1 MPKNRRK
8 NLSKR
13 QNSGRHKQK
22 RNKKAGLK
30 LGPVEAIVIAE
41 GFGRLIDLLSTPG
54 ILGFAT
60 AARGKLLAEH
70 ENWTVES
77 SDSDT
82 QLGVEARLR
91 IFQDKIFIDDLLRLA
106 ISEIQNL
113 PQLEDESESF
123 ESLQSL
129 LVEIYQERAKR
140 HEAHLRLA
148 AFFEKETLLAAIGNT
163 SSAPDRPKG
172 VL

>member
-1 MPKNRRK
+1 MPKNSRK
-8 NLSKR
+8 HLAKR
-13 QNSGRHKQK
+13 QNSGSHKQK
-22 RNKKAGLK
+22 RAKKAGLK

-41 GFGRLIDLLSTPG
+41 GLGRLIDLLSTPG
-54 ILGFAT
+54 LLGFAT

-82 QLGVEARLR
+82 QRGVEAQLR
-91 IFQDKIFIDDLLRLA
+91 ILQDKIFIDDLLRLA

-113 PQLEDESESF
+113 TQFEYESESF
-123 ESLQSL
+123 KSLQSL
-129 LVEIYQERAKR
+129 LVDVYHERAKR

-148 AFFEKETLLAAIGNT
+148 AFFEKETLLAAVGNT